1 MDDYTEQTLRD
12 HEADRQSREL
22 YRYFQPL
29 NPAAG
34 ENSATLD
41 LSRTTNS
48 GVQDVEISE
57 TASIEASPLYGSSK
71 TFLTS
76 LAQLAALRLHAQ
88 RAFITYRRP

>member
-12 HEADRQSREL
+12 HEADRQTREL
-22 YRYFQPL
+22 YRYFQPV

-34 ENSATLD
+34 QNS
-41 LSRTTNS
+41 LSSTNS
-48 GVQDVEISE
+48 VVQDLEISE
-57 TASIEASPLYGSSK
+57 TASSETSPLYRPSK

-76 LAQLAALRLHAQ
+76 LAQLAALRLNAQ

>member
-1 MDDYTEQTLRD
+1 MDDYTEQTLCD
-12 HEADRQSREL
+12 HESDRQTREL
-22 YRYFQPL
+22 YRYFQPV

-41 LSRTTNS
+41 LSRTTS
-48 GVQDVEISE
+48 SVVQDVEISE
-57 TASIEASPLYGSSK
+57 TASIEASPLYSPSR

-76 LAQLAALRLHAQ
+76 LAQLAALRLNAQ